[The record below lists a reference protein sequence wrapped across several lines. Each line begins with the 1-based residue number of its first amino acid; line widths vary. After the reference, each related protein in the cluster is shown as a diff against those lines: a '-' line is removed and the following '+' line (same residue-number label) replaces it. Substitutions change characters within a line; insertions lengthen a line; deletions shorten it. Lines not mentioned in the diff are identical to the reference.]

1 MPTSIIE
8 NKTLWVSDP
17 IAPEALSSDSSMT
30 PTSPSA
36 TPPLIAGEIRR
47 TLDERF
53 RLTLPPDLA
62 EAVTDEAGGTI
73 VAKERYGCLSL
84 WRAAEWQRRL
94 DDGVALI
101 REKIRAGRMEQRWD
115 EVQRLGRLLST
126 RSTTVQLANRSRLL
140 IPEGFRE
147 FLAVDK
153 GQDVMVVGAAI
164 CVEVWNP
171 QAWLEQL
178 REEMPGF
185 NPLFKELSG

>member
-1 MPTSIIE
+1 MTSSPA
-8 NKTLWVSDP
+8 TPP
-17 IAPEALSSDSSMT
+17 IA
-30 PTSPSA
+30 
-36 TPPLIAGEIRR
+36 PLIAGEVRR

-53 RLTLPPDLA
+53 RLTLPPDMA
-62 EAVTDEAGGTI
+62 QAITDEAGGTI

-84 WRAAEWQRRL
+84 WRAADWQRRL
-94 DDGVALI
+94 DDGLTLI
-101 REKIRAGRMEQRWD
+101 REKIRTGRMERRWD
-115 EVQRLGRLLST
+115 DVQRLGRLLST

-147 FLAVDK
+147 FLNVDK

-178 REEMPGF
+178 RQELPGF